1 MSVNIEGFQRYN
13 IASKVRFL
21 ICFILIPEFGEGTFY
36 FRRQY
41 ISLPS
46 ANVMMQKESESTGN
60 GSEHFL
66 KFHIF
71 LSRLATEKETRN
83 D

>member
-1 MSVNIEGFQRYN
+1 M
-13 IASKVRFL
+13 
-21 ICFILIPEFGEGTFY
+21 LIPAFGEDTFY

-46 ANVMMQKESESTGN
+46 AKVMMPKENESTGN

-66 KFHIF
+66 KSHIF
-71 LSRLATEKETRN
+71 CRDCNKKK
-83 D
+83 